1 MVVGIHTKDF
11 GEQNLHLIS
20 TIKDFADIYKNNNK
34 ETASR
39 ILWSA
44 FFTAVIANDKNPFKN
59 FKDDEERRDKI
70 KEEFCPQY
78 GLKYLSLEKL
88 FSSLVLS
95 KQHRLYN
102 IHLRKY
108 EEMVTILDQL
118 DLTVDEQYKKYIET
132 TQKLEKISK
141 FYDELEKKFTESVS
155 KSSGKEG
162 GGNFTAAERR
172 NIKNSQIGSQ

>member
-11 GEQNLHLIS
+11 GEQNAHLLS
-20 TIKDFADIYKNNNK
+20 TIKDFADVYRNNEK
-34 ETASR
+34 DVASR

-44 FFTAVIANDKNPFKN
+44 FFVSVIANEKNPFKN
-59 FKDDEERRDKI
+59 HKDDEERRAKV

-78 GLKYLSLEKL
+78 GLKHLSLEKL
-88 FSSLVLS
+88 FSTLVLS

-108 EEMVTILDQL
+108 EEMVSILDEL
-118 DLTVDEQYKKYIET
+118 DLTTDADYKKYIET

-141 FYDELEKKFTESVS
+141 FYDELEKKYTESIT

-162 GGNFTAAERR
+162 GGSFTIAEKR
-172 NIKNSQIGSQ
+172 NMQKGSQ